1 MAELR
6 WDQLPSRDDDAPGT
20 VTWLAAGQHDLYLL
34 TRTGDSTLVL
44 TRYREPSLPL
54 TAALADVA
62 RQAAANAIE
71 IQSHG
76 FGWRVA
82 QQYENGGSEP
92 LFPAWQHD
100 TPGGLRVTSSGP
112 GERLRLPRQAGRD
125 PRRTSSQDSG
135 HAEPEP

>member
-1 MAELR
+1 MTELR
-6 WDQLPSRDDDAPGT
+6 WDQLPARDDDAPGT
-20 VTWLAAGQHDLYLL
+20 VTWLAAGQRDLYLL

-44 TRYREPSLPL
+44 TRYREPSLPS

-82 QQYENGGSEP
+82 QQYEDGGSEP
-92 LFPAWQHD
+92 LKAP
-100 TPGGLRVTSSGP
+100 
-112 GERLRLPRQAGRD
+112 ERSA
-125 PRRTSSQDSG
+125 
-135 HAEPEP
+135 